1 MPSTKEID
9 RELCEKLFDLLL
21 IKRELSDIMP
31 DTKIKALERAVRR
44 VRSAMTKEQIAW
56 VEEQVSAEEV

>member
-9 RELCEKLFDLLL
+9 RELCERLYDLLL
-21 IKRELSDIMP
+21 IKREMSDV
-31 DTKIKALERAVRR
+31 KIKSLERAISR

-56 VEEQVSAEEV
+56 VEEQVAADDI

>member
-9 RELCEKLFDLLL
+9 RELCERLYDLLL
-21 IKRELSDIMP
+21 IKREMS
-31 DTKIKALERAVRR
+31 DTKVKSLERAIRR

-56 VEEQVSAEEV
+56 VEEQVAAEEI